1 MLFDAGLSDS
11 FFKGRY
17 DEVLQNL
24 NNDWANRKQ
33 DLENA
38 ALMAKGNAIKLDV
51 TQIRIVDSW
60 KSNIQKLVRD
70 YNNAIKL
77 QEMTKVMD
85 VVRKIVDIFM
95 KERNEEQIDQSNQ
108 VLGLIAKQ
116 NIELI
121 SPTIEL
127 FLQLLEGKDADKKTR
142 AIKGLGEVTRQ
153 RPGWSYSGIEKL
165 VTMSQ
170 NDTEE
175 DFRMKASVE
184 INRIAEKEASMLI
197 EYLPNIVACL
207 VKDPNR
213 QVRRIAAST
222 LGNMATIIATLTA
235 EEQQKAIQS
244 LTDALHDEYMLVRKF
259 ADNALTAIR
268 EAMRKAE
275 SK

>member
-1 MLFDAGLSDS
+1 
-11 FFKGRY
+11 
-17 DEVLQNL
+17 
-24 NNDWANRKQ
+24 
-33 DLENA
+33 
-38 ALMAKGNAIKLDV
+38 MAKGNAIKLDV

-142 AIKGLGEVTRQ
+142 AIKGLGKVTRQ
-153 RPGWSYSGIEKL
+153 RPGWS
-165 VTMSQ
+165 
-170 NDTEE
+170 
-175 DFRMKASVE
+175 
-184 INRIAEKEASMLI
+184 
-197 EYLPNIVACL
+197 
-207 VKDPNR
+207 
-213 QVRRIAAST
+213 
-222 LGNMATIIATLTA
+222 
-235 EEQQKAIQS
+235 
-244 LTDALHDEYMLVRKF
+244 
-259 ADNALTAIR
+259 
-268 EAMRKAE
+268 
-275 SK
+275 